1 MPEDRFPQA
10 GRRWH
15 QGWEEV
21 LVAAVLLVGAIFF
34 RLRIEDFVRGREGSF
49 LGPEFWPA
57 TLLTIAIVL
66 SAVYLVLAVIWARRQ
81 SAEASGGHGATAPAT
96 VEQQAAAEPA
106 ARAEPSV
113 TTAEPS
119 AASTG
124 GDTAVSAEPD
134 AEPHAGAAAA
144 TPPAEVANTGG
155 VGKLLGGIAVLAAFI
170 YLLGPIGFV
179 PAGFLFSVAFMLL
192 VGERRWWVLLL
203 FPVVA
208 LTVLLGIF
216 TQLLVVS
223 LPRGTGI
230 FIDLSTYFY

>member
-15 QGWEEV
+15 SGWEEV
-21 LVAAVLLVGAIFF
+21 IVAAVLLVGAVFF
-34 RLRIEDFVRGREGSF
+34 RLNIEDFVRGREGSF

-66 SAVYLVLAVIWARRQ
+66 SAVYLVLAIISARRQ
-81 SAEASGGHGATAPAT
+81 SAGREVEEGQTAPAGAPAAAERPAAPTGGATAVSAAPATDAGGATAPAEVAHT
-96 VEQQAAAEPA
+96 G
-106 ARAEPSV
+106 
-113 TTAEPS
+113 S
-119 AASTG
+119 AAKLIG
-124 GDTAVSAEPD
+124 GF
-134 AEPHAGAAAA
+134 
-144 TPPAEVANTGG
+144 
-155 VGKLLGGIAVLAAFI
+155 LLLAAFI

-179 PAGFLFSVAFMLL
+179 PAAFLFSVGFMLL
-192 VGERRWWVLLL
+192 VGERRWWVLLV
-203 FPVVA
+203 FPVIA
-208 LTVLLGIF
+208 ITVLLGIF

>member
-1 MPEDRFPQA
+1 MPDDRFPRA

-15 QGWEEV
+15 SGWEEV
-21 LVAAVLLVGAIFF
+21 VVAAVLLVGAIF
-34 RLRIEDFVRGREGSF
+34 LRVRINDFVRGREGSF

-66 SAVYLVLAVIWARRQ
+66 SAMYLVLAVIWARRQ
-81 SAEASGGHGATAPAT
+81 SAEVRVEEGTTATVTAPAT
-96 VEQQAAAEPA
+96 AERPA
-106 ARAEPSV
+106 VTGEATSV
-113 TTAEPS
+113 S
-119 AASTG
+119 
-124 GDTAVSAEPD
+124 VRPD
-134 AEPHAGAAAA
+134 ADAGAG
-144 TPPAEVANTGG
+144 TEPPAEVAHSGG
-155 VGKLLGGIAVLAAFI
+155 VGKLLGGIALLAALI

-179 PAGFLFSVAFMLL
+179 PAAFLFGVAFMLL

-208 LTVLLGIF
+208 VTVLLGIF